1 MSELFQEYRGSSRHR
16 HTQIVAAAELTKH
29 NIKQLSAITGWTAV
43 YHKVRGGSM
52 ALSELIGPGVSARLG
67 DIIVSPEP
75 NAFLALPKDWFE
87 DHFELK
93 GPLRVPSSERR

>member
-16 HTQIVAAAELTKH
+16 RTQVAAAAELTKH

-43 YHKVRGGSM
+43 AHRIRGGTM
-52 ALSELIGPGVSARLG
+52 ALSELKGDGMSAHLG
-67 DIIVSPEP
+67 DYIVSPEA
-75 NAFLALPKDWFE
+75 NTYIALDKAWFE
-87 DHFELK
+87 EHFELK

>member
-16 HTQIVAAAELTKH
+16 RTQITAAAELKKE
-29 NIKQLSAITGWTAV
+29 NIKQLAAITGWTAV
-43 YHKVRGGSM
+43 AHRVRGGSM
-52 ALSELIGPGVSARLG
+52 VLSELVGDGMSAHLG
-67 DIIVSPEP
+67 DYIVSPEP
-75 NAFLALPKDWFE
+75 NTYIALPKDWFE